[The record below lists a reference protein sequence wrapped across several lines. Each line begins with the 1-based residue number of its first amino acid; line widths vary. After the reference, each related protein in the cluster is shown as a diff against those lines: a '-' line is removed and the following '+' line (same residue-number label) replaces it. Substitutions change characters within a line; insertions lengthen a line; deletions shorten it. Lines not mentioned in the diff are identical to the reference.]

1 MKKAFFLIFGL
12 LISAVWNSNC
22 EAAGLDEIY
31 RDLVRSDNRG
41 YLPLFVKNR
50 QAPDLVGEEGLSKD
64 LIRPVVIDEQAI
76 KGLEDISLVNE
87 RQRLSAE
94 REAAELRWQQALKN
108 IQAGYVSSIE
118 LEELSKKEKESDPQA
133 IDVLAWIYARG
144 IGVEVDLIRSFNYYK
159 KAIALGVPQ
168 AKENAIK
175 VYKAMSPEEK
185 SRLLDN

>member
-1 MKKAFFLIFGL
+1 MKKVIFFIFSL
-12 LISAVWNSNC
+12 LISVGQNSSC

-50 QAPDLVGEEGLSKD
+50 QAPDLVGKEGLSKD
-64 LIRPVVIDEQAI
+64 LARPVVIDEQAI

-108 IQAGYVSSIE
+108 IQAGYVSSVE
-118 LEELSKKEKESDPQA
+118 LEELSKKEKENNPQS
-133 IDVLAWIYARG
+133 IDVLAWIYAKG

-175 VYKAMSPEEK
+175 VYRAMSPEEK
-185 SRLLDN
+185 SRLLE